1 MTDEQKALA
10 WRWLDSHFVGA
21 EAHDYH
27 ADNMAA
33 AFVAGLTAMPDAIR
47 ETIVN
52 ALERH
57 GEAVFQDAQYGDY
70 SDEELQDSNR
80 EIAAALEWLGEAE
93 TAKSFREPA

>member
-1 MTDEQKALA
+1 MTMERKALA
-10 WRWLDSHFVGA
+10 WRWMDNNFIGA
-21 EAHDYH
+21 EAHSYS
-27 ADNMAA
+27 ADDMVA

-70 SDEELQDSNR
+70 SDEELHDSNR